1 MQNDLF
7 RKKSLERIS
16 SPEELHDYMRVT
28 TPRLWMLLTA
38 IILLLAG
45 FIVLAVLAQSLHFL
59 ENTMKIKVMVDNI
72 DPIEDD
78 NGEPVK
84 MATTSIFFATLPIS
98 YKDTVETNMKV
109 RIGKEEGKVDMLA
122 IVNSDESDGQQGL
135 SLIISMDNS
144 SLTLPDGEYDAELV
158 LEATTPISFLW
169 N

>member
-1 MQNDLF
+1 MQNELF
-7 RKKSLERIS
+7 RKKSLDRIS

-45 FIVLAVLAQSLHFL
+45 FIVYASIANL

>member
-38 IILLLAG
+38 IIVLLAG
-45 FIVLAVLAQSLHFL
+45 FIVYASMANL

-72 DPIEDD
+72 DAIEDD

-84 MATTSIFFATLPIS
+84 MATSSIFFATLPIS

-122 IVNSDESDGQQGL
+122 IVNTDESDGQQGL

-144 SLTLPDGEYDAELV
+144 SLALPDGEYDAELV

>member
-1 MQNDLF
+1 MQNELF
-7 RKKSLERIS
+7 RKKSLDRIS

-45 FIVLAVLAQSLHFL
+45 FIVYASIANL
-59 ENTMKIKVMVDNI
+59 ENTMKIKVMVSNI
-72 DPIEDD
+72 DALEDD
-78 NGEPVK
+78 NGEPIKVSSS
-84 MATTSIFFATLPIS
+84 SIFFATLPIS

-122 IVNSDESDGQQGL
+122 IVNTDESDGQQGL

-144 SLTLPDGEYDAELV
+144 SLALTDGEYDAELV

>member
-1 MQNDLF
+1 MQNELF
-7 RKKSLERIS
+7 RKKSLDRIS

-45 FIVLAVLAQSLHFL
+45 FIVYASIANL

-84 MATTSIFFATLPIS
+84 MATSSIFFANLPIS

-135 SLIISMDNS
+135 SLIISMDNP

>member
-45 FIVLAVLAQSLHFL
+45 FIVYASIANL

-72 DPIEDD
+72 DAIEDD

-84 MATTSIFFATLPIS
+84 MATSSIFFATLPIS

-122 IVNSDESDGQQGL
+122 IVNTDESDGQQGL

>member
-45 FIVLAVLAQSLHFL
+45 FIVYASIANL
-59 ENTMKIKVMVDNI
+59 ENN
-72 DPIEDD
+72 PIEDD

-122 IVNSDESDGQQGL
+122 IVNTDESDGQQGL

>member
-45 FIVLAVLAQSLHFL
+45 FIVYASIANL

-158 LEATTPISFLW
+158 LESTTPISFLW

>member
-1 MQNDLF
+1 MQNELF
-7 RKKSLERIS
+7 RKKSLDRIS

-45 FIVLAVLAQSLHFL
+45 FIVYASIANL
-59 ENTMKIKVMVDNI
+59 ENTMKIKVMVSNI
-72 DPIEDD
+72 DALEDD
-78 NGEPVK
+78 NGEPIKVSSS
-84 MATTSIFFATLPIS
+84 SIFFATLPIS

>member
-45 FIVLAVLAQSLHFL
+45 FIEYASIANL

>member
-45 FIVLAVLAQSLHFL
+45 FIVYASIANL

-72 DPIEDD
+72 DAIEDD

-84 MATTSIFFATLPIS
+84 MATSSIFFATLPIS

-122 IVNSDESDGQQGL
+122 IVNTDESDGQQGL

-144 SLTLPDGEYDAELV
+144 SLALPDGEYDAELV

>member
-45 FIVLAVLAQSLHFL
+45 FIVYASIANL

>member
-45 FIVLAVLAQSLHFL
+45 FIVYASIANL

-72 DPIEDD
+72 DAIEDD

-122 IVNSDESDGQQGL
+122 IVNTDESDGQQGL

>member
-38 IILLLAG
+38 IIVLLAG
-45 FIVLAVLAQSLHFL
+45 FIVYASMANL
-59 ENTMKIKVMVDNI
+59 ENTMQIKVMVDNI